1 MGKVFEVKEAAVA
14 KQAIMEQIE
23 ELFGN
28 DTILTVGSFKVAVPI
43 NGGWVQ
49 VAVSAP
55 KGERGGSGWDPEA
68 EAEAFDAEREAA
80 AVKKA
85 EQEKRKQAKIAKD
98 EATRAA
104 KAKTKEA
111 ADSLGE

>member
-1 MGKVFEVKEAAVA
+1 MAKIFTPKEAEVA
-14 KQAIMEQIE
+14 KQEIMEQIE
-23 ELFGN
+23 ELFGER
-28 DTILTVGSFKVAVPI
+28 LTVGSFKVAVPAA
-43 NGGWVQ
+43 GGWVQ

-68 EAEAFDAEREAA
+68 EADAFEAEREAA

-98 EATRAA
+98 TATRADKA
-104 KAKTKEA
+104 KAKEA

>member
-14 KQAIMEQIE
+14 KQEIMDKIE
-23 ELFGN
+23 AMFEG
-28 DTILTVGSFKVAVPI
+28 DTVAVGSFKVAVPV

-55 KGERGGSGWDPEA
+55 KGERGGTGWDPEA
-68 EAEAFDAEREAA
+68 EAEAYQADREAA
-80 AVKKA
+80 AAKKA

-98 EATRAA
+98 EAARAA
-104 KAKTKEA
+104 KAKAKEA
-111 ADSLGE
+111 SDSLGE

>member
-14 KQAIMEQIE
+14 KQVIMEQIE

-28 DTILTVGSFKVAVPI
+28 DTLLTVGSFKVAVPV

-55 KGERGGSGWDPEA
+55 KGERGSDGWDPKA
-68 EAEAFDAEREAA
+68 EADAYKAEREATA
-80 AVKKA
+80 AKKA
-85 EQEKRKQAKIAKD
+85 EQEQRKQAKIAKD
-98 EATRAA
+98 EAARAA
-104 KAKTKEA
+104 KAKAKEA
-111 ADSLGE
+111 AESLGE